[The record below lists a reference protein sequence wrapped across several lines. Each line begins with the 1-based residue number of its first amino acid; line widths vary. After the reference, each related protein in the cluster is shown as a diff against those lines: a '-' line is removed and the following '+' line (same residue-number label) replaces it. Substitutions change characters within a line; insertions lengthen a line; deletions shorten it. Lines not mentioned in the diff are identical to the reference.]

1 MAIGKQRAMK
11 NKILKVVIAA
21 SLVIIASAVATKR
34 IEAKSPKQN
43 KHDRIVKFWT
53 NARIARAIPRDFV
66 RNPQSRSYKPIQ
78 WKNSANG
85 VPTATTW
92 TGGGEVSTSTGKV
105 FFQMGKNYYV
115 CSASVITENAPSRS
129 IVLTAAHCAFDEVNK
144 AFAINWLFIPK
155 YYEKPIGLN
164 PDASFCKDTSFGCW
178 TASALVV
185 SNEYA
190 NAGAFNDTAVKHD
203 YAFGAMGPGGKS
215 GTDDLSQIVG
225 SHAISITSQSDDI
238 ETWIFGYPAA
248 NRYKGNKLMF
258 CNGPLGFDS
267 RMMYETYSL
276 PCSLSAGSSGGPW
289 FSPFASTGTSKG
301 SGTQFS
307 VNSYTY
313 GGSKA
318 MHGPKFTSETEEMY
332 VAAKTANANLQY
344 SKGS

>member
-1 MAIGKQRAMK
+1 MK
-11 NKILKVVIAA
+11 KKFIKIVVAA
-21 SLVIIASAVATKR
+21 SLALIATAIASTR
-34 IEAKSPKQN
+34 IEAKSPKQSE
-43 KHDRIVKFWT
+43 HDRIVKFWT

-66 RNPQSRSYKPIQ
+66 RNPQSRTYKPNQ
-78 WKNSANG
+78 WRNSGSG
-85 VPTATTW
+85 VAAATTW
-92 TGGGEVSTSTGKV
+92 TAGGEVSTSTGKV
-105 FFQMGKNYYV
+105 FFQMGKNFYV
-115 CSASVITENAPSRS
+115 CSGSVITENAPQRS
-129 IVLTAAHCAFDEVNK
+129 IVLTAGHCAFDEVNK
-144 AFAINWLFIPK
+144 AFATNWLFIPK
-155 YYEKPIGLN
+155 YYEKPVGLN

-178 TASALVV
+178 TASALIV

-190 NAGAFNDTAVKHD
+190 TAGAFNDTAVKHD

-225 SHAISITSQSDDI
+225 SHEISIAAQADGVD
-238 ETWIFGYPAA
+238 TWIFGYPAA

-258 CNGPLGFDS
+258 CNGLLGFDS

-289 FSPFASTGTSKG
+289 FSPFVTTGTNKG
-301 SGTQFS
+301 TGTQIS

-332 VAAKTANANLQY
+332 VAAKTATANIQY
-344 SKGS
+344 STGP